1 MNGMCLFMYYSLKPN
16 FSKIILKGHT
26 PVIAARD
33 NAIGGIHKIQL
44 IIPQPVRVFPIA
56 TTQAIDKNVILVAE
70 IFFLRRLMY
79 FFIVKFNFVLFR
91 YGVDDS
97 F

>member
-1 MNGMCLFMYYSLKPN
+1 MCLFMYYSLKPN

-33 NAIGGIHKIQL
+33 NAMGGIQRTQL
-44 IIPQPVRVFPIA
+44 TTPHPVSVLPIA
-56 TTQAIDKNVILVAE
+56 TTKATDKKVILVDE
-70 IFFLRRLMY
+70 TFFFKRLIY
-79 FFIVKFNFVLFR
+79 FFIVKFNFLLFR

>member
-1 MNGMCLFMYYSLKPN
+1 MNGMFLFMYYSLKPN

-33 NAIGGIHKIQL
+33 NAMGGIQRTQEITLH
-44 IIPQPVRVFPIA
+44 PVRVLPIA
-56 TTQAIDKNVILVAE
+56 TTQATDKNVILVAE
-70 IFFLRRLMY
+70 TFFFKRLIY
-79 FFIVKFNFVLFR
+79 FFIVKFNFLLFR
-91 YGVDDS
+91 GNVDNS